1 MDRDPLRCQ
10 EIHRVT
16 DEKSGLDAWIVLHST
31 ALGPAFGG
39 LRFASYASDD
49 AALRDACGLAE
60 AMTWK
65 CAAAEFPGG
74 GGKGVIQADRLR
86 DRGRALDVLGDF
98 IEQLRGRFQ
107 TAGDIGASDADLRRI
122 RTRTKSMAD
131 LDALGDL
138 GDAVAIGLI
147 ATMRALAPRLGP
159 SAARGAAGAA
169 GVAGAAGEGGLRVA
183 VQGLGAVGMAT
194 VRRLCAAGARVV
206 VADVDATRCAAA
218 RALGAEGDVVVV
230 APADIAS
237 MDVDVFA
244 PCAIGGVIDRA
255 TARSMRARAVV
266 GGANRVLADVDA
278 GVELARR
285 GVLYAPDFVVNAG
298 AVIRGAWHALRG
310 RAGTDA
316 EIEAI
321 AARVVA
327 CIDEAAARG
336 STPEAVAHE
345 HAMARVRAAM

>member
-1 MDRDPLRCQ
+1 MEHDPLRCQ
-10 EIHRVT
+10 EIHRVS

-39 LRFASYASDD
+39 LRFANYASDD

-86 DRGRALDVLGDF
+86 ERGRALDVLGDF
-98 IEQLRGRFQ
+98 IEQLRGRFR
-107 TAGDIGASDADLRRI
+107 TAGDIGATDGDLRRI
-122 RTRTKSMAD
+122 RTRTTSMAD

-147 ATMRALAPRLGP
+147 ATMRALAPRVRE
-159 SAARGAAGAA
+159 SGANDLR
-169 GVAGAAGEGGLRVA
+169 GLRVA

-194 VRRLCAAGARVV
+194 VRRLCAEGAHVV
-206 VADVDATRCAAA
+206 VADVDAERAAVA
-218 RALGAEGDVVVV
+218 SALGDVRVV
-230 APADIAS
+230 APDAIVGA
-237 MDVDVFA
+237 DVDVFA
-244 PCAIGGVIDRA
+244 PCAIGGVIDGS
-255 TARSMRARAVV
+255 TARTLRARAVV
-266 GGANRVLADVDA
+266 GGANRVLADDAA

-285 GVLYAPDFVVNAG
+285 GVLYAPDFLVNAG

-316 EIEAI
+316 EIAAI
-321 AARVVA
+321 ATRVVS
-327 CIDEAAARG
+327 CIDEAERSG
-336 STPEAVAHE
+336 TTPEAIGFERAL
-345 HAMARVRAAM
+345 ARVRAAS

>member
-1 MDRDPLRCQ
+1 MDHDLLRCQ
-10 EIHRVT
+10 EIHRVS

-86 DRGRALDVLGDF
+86 DRARALDVLGDF
-98 IEQLRGRFQ
+98 IEQLRGRFR
-107 TAGDIGASDADLRRI
+107 TAGDIGATDADLRRM
-122 RTRTKSMAD
+122 RTRTTWMAD

-147 ATMRALAPRLGP
+147 ATMRALAPRV
-159 SAARGAAGAA
+159 RGSDAND
-169 GVAGAAGEGGLRVA
+169 VRGLRVA
-183 VQGLGAVGMAT
+183 VQGLGAVGLAT
-194 VRRLCAAGARVV
+194 VRRLCAEGARVV
-206 VADVDATRCAAA
+206 VADLDAERCAAA
-218 RALGAEGDVVVV
+218 RALGDVHVV
-230 APADIAS
+230 APDAIVEA
-237 MDVDVFA
+237 DVDVFA
-244 PCAIGGVIDRA
+244 PCALGGVIDEA
-255 TARSMRARAVV
+255 AVRSLRARAIV
-266 GGANRVLADVDA
+266 GGANRVLADAGA

-285 GVLYAPDFVVNAG
+285 GVLYAPDFLVNAG

-321 AARVVA
+321 APRVVS
-327 CIDEAAARG
+327 CIDEARRRG
-336 STPEAVAHE
+336 TTPEAIAFE
-345 HAMARVRAAM
+345 RAFARVRAAS